1 MARVGFN
8 TLRNVCHQL
17 DGASLIGDVTRALF
31 LVTFFFTEAPPL
43 MLKPQGPAGQGPC
56 RGHELSLSLLL
67 PVTASPQRPAKRPD
81 STLGRH
87 T

>member
-56 RGHELSLSLLL
+56 RGHELSLSSS
-67 PVTASPQRPAKRPD
+67 PRHRVTTAPRQTAR
-81 STLGRH
+81 
-87 T
+87 